1 MTYMKYLSNNMNKY
15 LSTYMKY
22 LKHSNSTES
31 RMGVVRVRGGGTG
44 KFFNG
49 YRVVVMQKE
58 KSVDTCC
65 ITMQLTL
72 NHKF

>member
-1 MTYMKYLSNNMNKY
+1 MSKAFKF
-15 LSTYMKY
+15 KA
-22 LKHSNSTES
+22 TES

-49 YRVVVMQKE
+49 YRLVVMQKE
-58 KSVDTCC
+58 KSVDTCY

-72 NHKF
+72 NYTLQSG